1 MTSVSKSISSLQNT
15 IAPLHSFMQE
25 STWSQ
30 REPSAEDCDF
40 TFGNPHE
47 LPLPEYVEVLK
58 KVTEP
63 QNKDWFAYKQ
73 SEPEARAA
81 ISKSLTKRFNHSF
94 TEDDIF
100 LTNGAVAALDV
111 VIKTITDREDEVIYI
126 SPHWF
131 LYEGMILSAGGK
143 AVNVRIDP
151 LSFDLDLEAI
161 EAAITSH
168 TRAIIINSPNNPS
181 GKIYSRETLSTLSK
195 ILSAAS
201 AKNGRTVYL
210 ISDEAYSHILFDDN
224 DFISP
229 STIYP
234 STFLVYTYGKVHL
247 TPGQR
252 IGYIALPETMPDREV
267 LRQAIN
273 TVQMFSGWAFPNA
286 ILQYAIPELDKLSID
301 CKKLQARRD
310 RFISA
315 LSEIGYITN
324 NPEGTFYLLVKTPIE
339 DDVAY
344 VELLAQYKVYCLP
357 GVTFGLPGYLRISLT
372 ANDEMLERSIN
383 GFSKAYRNSKS

>member
-1 MTSVSKSISSLQNT
+1 MTPVSKSISSLQKT
-15 IAPLHSFMQE
+15 MAPLYHFMQE

-30 REPSAEDCDF
+30 KEPCEDDCDF

-47 LPLPEYVEVLK
+47 MPLIDYVDTLK

-73 SEPEARAA
+73 SEPEARIA
-81 ISKSLTKRFNHSF
+81 ISESISKRFNHSF
-94 TEDDIF
+94 TEGDIF

-111 VIKTITDREDEVIYI
+111 VIKTITDSEDEIIYI

-143 AVNVRIDP
+143 AVNVRINP
-151 LSFDLDLEAI
+151 LNFDLNLDAI
-161 EAAITSH
+161 EAAITSR
-168 TRAIIINSPNNPS
+168 TRAIIINSPNNPT
-181 GKIYSRETLSTLSK
+181 GKIYSRDTLVRLSQILSK
-195 ILSAAS
+195 AS
-201 AKNGRTVYL
+201 DKNGRTVYL
-210 ISDEAYSHILFDDN
+210 ISDEAYSNILFDDN
-224 DFISP
+224 KFISP

-234 STFLVYTYGKVHL
+234 STFLIYTYGKVHL

-252 IGYIALPETMPDREV
+252 IGYIALPEAMPNRES

-301 CKKLQARRD
+301 CKKLQDRRD
-310 RFISA
+310 RFIA
-315 LSEIGYITN
+315 HLSDIGYKTN

-339 DDVAY
+339 DDVAF
-344 VELLAQYKVYCLP
+344 VEHLAQYKVFCLP
-357 GVTFGLPGYLRISLT
+357 GVTFGLPGYFRISLT
-372 ANDEMLERSIN
+372 GNDKMLERSIR
-383 GFSKAYRNSKS
+383 GFSSAFKVSK